1 MNLILAS
8 VRSQGE
14 IALAVATS
22 GIAATLLDGGRTA
35 HSTFKLPLNLATNEM
50 PICNIGKNTKEAQ
63 LLKYAKIALID
74 ECSMLHKKGLE
85 AINRLMQD
93 LKDSKSLFGGLT
105 FVLAGDFRQC
115 LPVIAGGNSADQ
127 LKACLKSSQLWDHVK
142 VFICLS

>member
-22 GIAATLLDGGRTA
+22 GIAATLLAGGRTA
-35 HSTFKLPLNLATNEM
+35 HSTFRLPLNLATNET
-50 PICNIGKNTKEAQ
+50 PICNVGKNTKEAE
-63 LLKYAKIALID
+63 LLKQAKIIMID

-85 AINRLMQD
+85 AVDRLMQD
-93 LKDSKSLFGGLT
+93 LKGNNSLFGGVT

-127 LKACLKSSQLWDHVK
+127 LKACLKSSPLWSHVK
-142 VFICLS
+142 VLFS